1 MVAGRQWQVTAR
13 RHTQCENL
21 NENNMSVPKNIK
33 DFPSFAI
40 VNLLRCPVEDQISV
54 VSKLLKHLDRE
65 QRAKAL
71 SMSGVVESDDLV
83 SRKELIE
90 QFSKTD
96 EYYKSEGRYQYSDG
110 LNKARYLIARHGRE
124 ESF

>member
-1 MVAGRQWQVTAR
+1 MCFVLLIKALKIFRAFLFAYLVKSGKFVLLTAR

-54 VSKLLKHLDRE
+54 VSKLLKH
-65 QRAKAL
+65 
-71 SMSGVVESDDLV
+71 
-83 SRKELIE
+83 
-90 QFSKTD
+90 
-96 EYYKSEGRYQYSDG
+96 
-110 LNKARYLIARHGRE
+110 
-124 ESF
+124 